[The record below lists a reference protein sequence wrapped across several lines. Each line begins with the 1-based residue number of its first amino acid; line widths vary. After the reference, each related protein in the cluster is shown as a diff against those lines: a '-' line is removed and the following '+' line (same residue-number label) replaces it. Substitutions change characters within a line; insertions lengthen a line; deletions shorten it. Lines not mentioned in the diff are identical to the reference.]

1 VIATLVTGAPC
12 SGKNTYVD
20 QNKQPGDLVVD
31 YDAIMAVLS
40 GHDVHQHSAAI
51 RSYAYDARDAV
62 IKRWMRKRDLSIWVI
77 NSAPKRSM
85 REYYRGQGFV
95 VVTMDAGLETC
106 LARARAERPAAWQE
120 YVRRYF
126 REYEPD
132 PSPAYELAEE
142 LVDALKPPGTE
153 NSRRW

>member
-1 VIATLVTGAPC
+1 MSATLVTGAPC

-20 QNKQPGDLVVD
+20 QHRRPGDLVVD
-31 YDAIMAVLS
+31 YDALMMALS
-40 GHDVHQHSAAI
+40 GGQLHQHSREI

-62 IKRWMRKRDLSIWVI
+62 IRRWIRKRDTSIWVI

-85 REYYRGQGFV
+85 RAYYRGQGFDV
-95 VVTMDAGLETC
+95 ITMEATEETC
-106 LARARAERPAAWQE
+106 LARARAERPPQWQD

-126 REYEPD
+126 REYESD
-132 PSPAYELAEE
+132 LVAAALDAVEALSAPSS
-142 LVDALKPPGTE
+142 D

>member
-1 VIATLVTGAPC
+1 VTATLVTGAPC

-20 QNKQPGDLVVD
+20 QHRKEGDLVVD
-31 YDAIMAVLS
+31 YDALMMALS
-40 GHDVHQHSAAI
+40 GGQLHQHSREI

-62 IKRWMRKRDLSIWVI
+62 LRRWMRKRDTSIWVI

-85 REYYRGQGFV
+85 RDYYRGQGFEI
-95 VVTMDAGLETC
+95 VTMTAGLEAC
-106 LARARAERPAAWQE
+106 LARARAERPPAWQE

-126 REYEPD
+126 RDYEPD
-132 PSPAYELAEE
+132 RSAVYELAEE
-142 LVDALKPPGTE
+142 LVDALKPPDAE